1 MTTTEDVRRDYREYD
16 LAGGTLEEQDEER
29 ARNDARFD
37 RWLAEHD
44 REVKAQALQE
54 AADRLEA
61 LDKPWESPLYE
72 STILWL
78 RASAQQLKENK

>member
-37 RWLAEHD
+37 HWLAG
-44 REVKAQALQE
+44 VKACAFRE
-54 AADRLEA
+54 GVIACIDFYNDAMA
-61 LDKPWESPLYE
+61 TGIVNPY
-72 STILWL
+72 
-78 RASAQQLKENK
+78 KEEE

>member
-1 MTTTEDVRRDYREYD
+1 MSEYTPTTEEVRGGYAYD
-16 LAGGTLEEQDEER
+16 GWLHKPVQVRLNG
-29 ARNDARFD
+29 FD
-37 RWLAEHD
+37 RWLEAHD